1 MRVTADWRLKLG
13 LVDIGMSVF
22 VVGVIKAY
30 GAAVAGV
37 GCRAIIP
44 ALRKQKQED
53 GYRFRGVQGH
63 IVRACL
69 TKQKVIQQLA

>member
-13 LVDIGMSVF
+13 LVDIGVSVF

-30 GAAVAGV
+30 GAAVADV

-63 IVRACL
+63 IVRACSRNRKL
-69 TKQKVIQQLA
+69 FSS

>member
-1 MRVTADWRLKLG
+1 MRVTADWRLKPG
-13 LVDIGMSVF
+13 LVDIGVSVF

-44 ALRKQKQED
+44 ALRRQKQED
-53 GYRFRGVQGH
+53 GYKFRGVQGH
-63 IVRACL
+63 IVRACSQNRKL
-69 TKQKVIQQLA
+69 FSS